1 MTAVPLTPA
10 AILPEDEANLVGRIW
25 LPRPGGGEPLVVS
38 VAKSRVYDLTKRF
51 ATVSELLNATLPAV
65 SARPRRGVDIDIGS
79 VADFLP
85 SMPGAALPADK
96 PYILAPCD
104 LQPIKAAGVTFIV
117 SLRERVID
125 EAARGDPVRA
135 AALRHRISTELDN
148 YLSCVKP
155 GSAEAAAA
163 KSWLVANDLWS
174 QYLEVA
180 IGPDAEIFSK
190 APPLSSVGVGANIG
204 ILRQSAWNNP
214 EPEVVLAVNRRGVVV
229 GATLGND
236 VNLRDIEGRSAL
248 LLGKAKDN
256 NGSCAIGPFI
266 RLIDGAFGMDEIRQ
280 LEVSLRIIGEDGF
293 ALDGLSRMLQISRD
307 PEDLVRQTIG
317 PHHQYPDG
325 FMLFLGTMFT
335 PTGDRGERNRGFT
348 HKVGDIVTIRSPQ
361 LGALVNRV
369 DYCDAIAP
377 WAFGIHDLL
386 NCVRRRSCAT

>member
-1 MTAVPLTPA
+1 MTGGLLTPA
-10 AILPEDEANLVGRIW
+10 SILPEDDGILVGRVW
-25 LPRPGGGEPLVVS
+25 MPRAHGGEPLVVS
-38 VAKSRVYDLTKRF
+38 LADEHLYDVTKRF
-51 ATVSELLNATLPAV
+51 ATVSELLNAAVPAA
-65 SARPRRGVDIDIGS
+65 SARPRRGVDTDLGP
-79 VADFLP
+79 VAHFLP
-85 SMPGAALPADK
+85 ETPGATLPADQ

-104 LQPIKAAGVTFIV
+104 LQPVKAAGVTFLV
-117 SLRERVID
+117 SLKERVIE

-135 AALRHRISTELDN
+135 ATLRHRINTELDSH
-148 YLSCVKP
+148 LFRVTP
-155 GSAEAAAA
+155 GSSEATAA

-190 APPLSSVGVGANIG
+190 APPLSAVGAGANVG
-204 ILRQSAWNNP
+204 ILRHSAWNNP

-256 NGSCAIGPFI
+256 NGSCAVGPFI
-266 RLIDGAFGMDEIRQ
+266 RLIDATFGMDDIRRA
-280 LEVSLRIIGEDGF
+280 EVSLHIVGEDGF
-293 ALDGLSRMLQISRD
+293 TLEGISRMLQISRD

-325 FMLFLGTMFT
+325 LMLFLGTMFA
-335 PTGDRGERNRGFT
+335 PTKDRGEPDCGFT
-348 HKVGDIVTIRSPQ
+348 HKVGDIVTIWCRQ
-361 LGALVNRV
+361 LGALINRV

-386 NCVRRRSCAT
+386 NCVRRRSRAA